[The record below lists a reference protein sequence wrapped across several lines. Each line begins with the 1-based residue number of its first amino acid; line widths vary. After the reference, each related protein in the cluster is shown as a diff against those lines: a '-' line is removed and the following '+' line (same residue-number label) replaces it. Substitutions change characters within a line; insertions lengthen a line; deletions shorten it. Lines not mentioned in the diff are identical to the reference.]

1 MENEKEYISYMR
13 KMIGHK
19 RMISVGLTCLVIDEK
34 ERVLL
39 EKRTDNGRYCLPG
52 GSINFDETVLE
63 GLKREVKEET
73 DIDIKEASLI
83 MISSG
88 RKQEL
93 VYPNGDVTDYVDLIF
108 VSRVRSD
115 EIHLRITDGE
125 SSLLKFY
132 SFDEL
137 PQEEEMLRGTYA
149 ALMRYRSGNTEVLVD

>member
-52 GSINFDETVLE
+52 GSINFDETVLQ

-73 DIDIKEASLI
+73 DIDIKEANLI

-93 VYPNGDVTDYVDLIF
+93 IYPNGDVTDYVDLIF
-108 VSRVRSD
+108 VSHVRSD
-115 EIHLRITDGE
+115 EIHLRVTDGE

-132 SFDEL
+132 SFDDL
-137 PQEEEMLRGTYA
+137 PKEDEMLRGTYA
-149 ALMRYRSGNTEVLVD
+149 ALMKYRSGNPEVLID

>member
-19 RMISVGLTCLVIDEK
+19 RMMSVGLGCLIIDEK

-39 EKRTDNGRYCLPG
+39 EKRTDNGKYCLPG

-63 GLKREVKEET
+63 GLKREIKEET
-73 DIDIKEASLI
+73 DIEIKEARLL

-88 RKQEL
+88 KKQEL
-93 VYPNGDVTDYVDLIF
+93 IYPNGDVTDYVDLIF
-108 VSRVRSD
+108 VSHVRSD
-115 EIHLRITDGE
+115 EIHMRIADGE

-137 PQEEEMLRGTYA
+137 PPEEEMLRGTYA
-149 ALMRYRSGNTEVLVD
+149 PLMKYHLGNLDVVVD